1 MSPLRSLH
9 RFALLSCLAL
19 LCAASAAQAQQGVTS
34 PGPVTN
40 LALDPGNQSL
50 TVTWGPP
57 ASDGG
62 SPVIS
67 YTVSCAPAA
76 GGQGWRDHVVN
87 DGNARSYTITA
98 CGAYENV
105 YNGTTYAVR
114 VKANNYWANGDD
126 TEVTIVSMNAG
137 APDAPTITAAAKANS
152 PGEVTL
158 SWPEPDTNGSAIT
171 KYEYQVN
178 TGNWTTATVS
188 GATSKSTDV
197 TGLTNGQEYT
207 FRLRAT
213 NGHGTGP
220 AGEDT
225 ATPLGPP
232 VKPRNLSATDNN
244 QASGAVRLTWDALSS
259 STDTGGSALTGWK
272 YQQDTGDWTDIQGSG
287 ASTTSHTVTGLTNG
301 TEYTFKVRAVNAQG
315 EGAESDAAKATPST
329 TPAKPT
335 LSATDNQQASGT
347 VKLSWT
353 AGGTGG
359 SAITGW
365 KYQQDTGD
373 WTDIQGS
380 GASTTSYTVT
390 GLTNG
395 TDYTFQVRAVNKK
408 GDGTASAA
416 VTATPSTTPGAP
428 TGLSATSSNQTARQ
442 VALSWTAPTSN
453 GGATITGY
461 EYSKDNGSNW
471 ASAGTTTNYTVK
483 TGLANGTA
491 YTFKVRAVNKKGGGT
506 ASDDAT
512 ATTTTTPAA
521 PTNLTAAD
529 GDQQVALS
537 WTAPTDNGGLAITGY
552 DYSTDNGSNWTPTGS
567 TTTSHTVTNL
577 TNGTEYTFKVRAV
590 NAAGSTASA
599 AVTATP
605 AKKPAAPTLTTPVI
619 VGNKQVR
626 LRWTA
631 GNDGGAAITGY
642 DYQQDGGSWTPIP
655 NSGASTTSTL
665 VTDLTNGTEY
675 TFKVRA
681 KNRKGNGA
689 ESDEETATPRNFTA
703 TAGNQSVTLNWNAL
717 PANTNIA
724 TWQYR
729 QNGTWTAIP
738 NSGASTRSYTVTGLE
753 NFTEYIFQVR
763 ALDSNDDPVEHIEL
777 PAATPQPQTAP
788 VQGGGGGGDTTTAP
802 ADQHGDTPATAT
814 AIAADSSTPGEMNS
828 STDMD
833 YFTIP
838 VPQAGLLVVETT
850 GSVDTSGT
858 LTTSDGTVLAQ
869 ADSGGTR
876 RNFQITQRVP
886 AGTYLVIVTGRGTG
900 GYRLEVDLIVGF
912 VDNPQPDS
920 AQSGIGVLSGW
931 VCEAETVEVELNGVL
946 QEAAYGTE
954 RTDTEPYCEDT
965 NNGFG
970 LLWNWNRLGD
980 GPHTVRV
987 VVDGIEFAT
996 PTVTVT
1002 TLGLD
1007 DEFPTGLT
1015 GGTTLMDFP
1024 TEGETMRL
1032 VWQEAQQNFA
1042 LAEGEGEGGGTH
1054 RDMGTTVLENPQPG
1068 SYQSGIR
1075 VLSGWVCEAEEV
1087 VLEIDG
1093 IHRLVA
1099 AYGTERTDTE
1109 EQCGDI
1115 HNGFGV
1121 LYNWNKLADG
1131 SHTVRLLVDGEEWA
1145 TATFTVTTLGE
1156 EFRRGLTYTAEV
1168 EDFPSSGQAVTVEW
1182 QEAQQNFVIVGIRD

>member
-137 APDAPTITAAAKANS
+137 APDAPTLTATAASSSGQVN
-152 PGEVTL
+152 L
-158 SWPEPDTNGSAIT
+158 SWPAPTNNGSAIT
-171 KYEYQVN
+171 KYQYRTN
-178 TGNWTTATVS
+178 TESWTDTTTTTAS
-188 GATSKSTDV
+188 V

-207 FRLRAT
+207 FQVRAV

-225 ATPLGPP
+225 AMPLGPP
-232 VKPRNLSATDNN
+232 VKPRNLTATDNN
-244 QASGAVRLTWDALSS
+244 QASGAVHLTWDALTG

-272 YQQDTGDWTDIQGSG
+272 YSQDNGTNWTAIANSG
-287 ASTTSHTVTGLTNG
+287 ASTTSHTVTGLTNGTEYTFRVRAVNAKGDGAESDEAKATPATTPAAPTSLSATDTDQASGAVKLSWTAPTSTGGAAITGYKYSKDNGTNWTATGATSTSYTVTGLTNGTQYTFKVRAVNRKGDGTASTAATATPATTPSAPRSLTAAPPSGQAKQVTLSWQAPASTGGAAITGYEYQQNGGSWASAGTASPYTVTGLNNGTEYSFKVRAKNRKGNGAASAAATATTHNTPAAPTGLTATDDDQQVTLSWTAPNNGGLTITGYKYSKDNGANWASAGTGTSHTVTGLTNG
-301 TEYTFKVRAVNAQG
+301 TEYTFKVRAVNA
-315 EGAESDAAKATPST
+315 A
-329 TPAKPT
+329 
-335 LSATDNQQASGT
+335 
-347 VKLSWT
+347 
-353 AGGTGG
+353 
-359 SAITGW
+359 
-365 KYQQDTGD
+365 
-373 WTDIQGS
+373 
-380 GASTTSYTVT
+380 
-390 GLTNG
+390 
-395 TDYTFQVRAVNKK
+395 

-416 VTATPSTTPGAP
+416 VTATP
-428 TGLSATSSNQTARQ
+428 
-442 VALSWTAPTSN
+442 
-453 GGATITGY
+453 
-461 EYSKDNGSNW
+461 
-471 ASAGTTTNYTVK
+471 
-483 TGLANGTA
+483 
-491 YTFKVRAVNKKGGGT
+491 
-506 ASDDAT
+506 
-512 ATTTTTPAA
+512 ATT
-521 PTNLTAAD
+521 
-529 GDQQVALS
+529 
-537 WTAPTDNGGLAITGY
+537 
-552 DYSTDNGSNWTPTGS
+552 
-567 TTTSHTVTNL
+567 
-577 TNGTEYTFKVRAV
+577 
-590 NAAGSTASA
+590 
-599 AVTATP
+599 
-605 AKKPAAPTLTTPVI
+605 PAAPTLTTPVI
-619 VGNKQVR
+619 VGNEQVT
-626 LRWTA
+626 LSWTA
-631 GNDGGAAITGY
+631 PNNGGLTITGY
-642 DYQQDGGSWTPIP
+642 KYSKD
-655 NSGASTTSTL
+655 NGANWASAGTGTSHT
-665 VTDLTNGTEY
+665 VTGLTNGTQY

-681 KNRKGNGA
+681 KNRKGDGA
-689 ESDEETATPRNFTA
+689 ESAAVTATPRNFTA

-717 PANTNIA
+717 PANTTIA

-729 QNGTWTAIP
+729 QNGTWAAIP

-763 ALDSNDDPVEHIEL
+763 ALNSGNAPVEHIEL
-777 PAATPQPQTAP
+777 PAATPQPPTAP
-788 VQGGGGGGDTTTAP
+788 VQGGGGGGGGDTTTAP

-838 VPQAGLLVVETT
+838 VPQAGLLVVETI

-876 RNFQITQRVP
+876 RNFQITRRVP

-900 GYRLEVDLIVGF
+900 SYRLEVDLIVGF

-931 VCEAETVEVELNGVL
+931 VCEAETVEVELDGVL
-946 QEAAYGTE
+946 QQAAYGTE
-954 RTDTEPYCEDT
+954 RTDTESHCGDT
-965 NNGFG
+965 DNGFG
-970 LLWNWNRLGD
+970 LLYNWNRLGD

-996 PTVTVT
+996 LPVTVT

-1015 GGTTLMDFP
+1015 GGTTLVDFP
-1024 TEGETMRL
+1024 TDGESVWL

-1093 IHRLVA
+1093 IHRLIA

-1145 TATFTVTTLGE
+1145 TASFTVTTLGE

-1168 EDFPSSGQAVTVEW
+1168 EDFPNSGQAVTVEW